1 MLMNTLGGLTVLT
14 AALAGLGTLLLAL
27 TGLELLGAAVER
39 IWLRHSPAAAR
50 QARVRALLAA
60 YRERYAAQ
68 AAGEPRK
75 NRP

>member
-1 MLMNTLGGLTVLT
+1 MPIDTFGGLAVLT
-14 AALAGLGTLLLAL
+14 GLLAGLGTLLLAL

-39 IWLRHSPAAAR
+39 LWLRHSPAAAR

-60 YRERYAAQ
+60 YGERYAAQ
-68 AAGEPRK
+68 AAGETRR

>member
-1 MLMNTLGGLTVLT
+1 MPIDTFGRLAVVTGL
-14 AALAGLGTLLLAL
+14 LAGLGTLLLAL
-27 TGLELLGAAVER
+27 AGVEMLGAAVER
-39 IWLRHSPAAAR
+39 LWLRHSPAAAR

-68 AAGEPRK
+68 AAGKSRR

>member
-1 MLMNTLGGLTVLT
+1 MLMNALGGLTVVT
-14 AALAGLGTLLLAL
+14 AILAGLGTLLLAL
-27 TGLELLGAAVER
+27 TGLELVRATAER
-39 IWLRHSPAAAR
+39 LWLRHSPAAAR

-68 AAGEPRK
+68 AAGEPRR

>member
-1 MLMNTLGGLTVLT
+1 MPIDTFGRLAVLT
-14 AALAGLGTLLLAL
+14 GLLAGLGTLLLAL
-27 TGLELLGAAVER
+27 TGLELLSAVVER
-39 IWLRHSPAAAR
+39 LWLRHSPAAAR

-68 AAGEPRK
+68 AAGKPRR

>member
-1 MLMNTLGGLTVLT
+1 MLANPWAGLNALT
-14 AALAGLGTLLLAL
+14 SVLAGLGALLLAL
-27 TGLELLGAAVER
+27 AGLELLGAAVER
-39 IWLRHSPAAAR
+39 LWLRRSPAEAR

-68 AAGEPRK
+68 AAGKFGR

>member
-1 MLMNTLGGLTVLT
+1 MPIDTFSRLAVLT
-14 AALAGLGTLLLAL
+14 GLLAGLGTLLLAL
-27 TGLELLGAAVER
+27 TGLEMLGAAGER
-39 IWLRHSPAAAR
+39 LWLRHSPAAAR

-68 AAGEPRK
+68 AAGKSRR